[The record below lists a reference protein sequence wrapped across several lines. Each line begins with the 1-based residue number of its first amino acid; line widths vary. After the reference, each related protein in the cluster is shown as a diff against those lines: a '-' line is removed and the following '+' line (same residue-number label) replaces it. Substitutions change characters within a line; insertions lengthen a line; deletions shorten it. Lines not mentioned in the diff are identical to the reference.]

1 MRLIRQE
8 REEIARRVVTYHIS
22 KITVCHFVKQRIP
35 RQMIHDILKRYDGRK
50 TTNFLRKSGRPSRL
64 SNKDVQ
70 ALVKSVN
77 NKTGISQR
85 RLVRRFGVHQS
96 IFSRTLKNITTVKIY
111 TRKSTLKYRN
121 VNQKKVCPIQ
131 LSEAL
136 QNFETSHPTDFR
148 RQKIFFTKG
157 RYIL

>member
-1 MRLIRQE
+1 
-8 REEIARRVVTYHIS
+8 
-22 KITVCHFVKQRIP
+22 
-35 RQMIHDILKRYDGRK
+35 MIYDVLKHYDEHK
-50 TTNFLRKSGRPSRL
+50 TTNFLLKSGQPSRH

-70 ALVKSVN
+70 ALMKSVN

-85 RLVRRFGVHQS
+85 RLVRRFEVHLS
-96 IFSRTLKNITTVKIY
+96 TFSRTLKNITTVKIY

-121 VNQKKVCPIQ
+121 ENQKKVCPIQ

-136 QNFETSHPTDFR
+136 QNFETSRPTDFR